1 MKLLVTLTLG
11 VVLFFAA
18 AASAAGTHSNGGYPP
33 SQVNG
38 SAPHDSVVYGGLV
51 HVGFSHLFVDPI
63 NNTLS
68 VPAEPATGVLGVTTR
83 LGIASAF
90 HQSWLEFYPYNNLAP
105 FLEHVAI
112 ASGESAVDGEQ
123 VLGNSRVSKVGTM
136 LGYSADYSAIGA
148 TSYTV
153 EIYLKGMLVA
163 SVSGLVNAPFVQT
176 SVWPSDGGVMFV
188 PEISGGKLGERLV
201 PASSWGLQSETPIL
215 IVELRAA
222 GGGKGL
228 TGDEIRIIPENTM
241 IAPES
246 LTRLTVH
253 GLDIPILKISDET
266 LEGGAAK
273 RGGDTIAASIPT
285 AVSLSVAPNPAVG
298 GDVRVFFRAPAA
310 RSPVSIGVYD
320 VAGRIVRTLSARTAG
335 AGSAEISW
343 DGEDG
348 AGRPVAAGTY
358 FLRLDAGAASETR
371 RVTIV
376 R

>member
-1 MKLLVTLTLG
+1 MKTLATLTLG
-11 VVLFFAA
+11 VVLLS
-18 AASAAGTHSNGGYPP
+18 AASAAGMHSNGGVPL
-33 SQVNG
+33 SQING

-51 HVGFSHLFVDPI
+51 HIGFSHLFVDPI

-68 VPAEPATGVLGVTTR
+68 VPAEPASGVLGVSTR
-83 LGIASAF
+83 LGIATAF
-90 HQSWLEFYPYNNLAP
+90 HQSWLEFFPYNNLAP

-112 ASGESAVDGEQ
+112 AEGNNGIGGEQ
-123 VLGNSRVSKVGTM
+123 TLGTSRVSKAGAM

-148 TSYTV
+148 SSYTV
-153 EIYLKGMLVA
+153 EVYSKGKLVA
-163 SVSGLVNAPFVQT
+163 SVNGLVNAPFVQT
-176 SVWPSDGGVMFV
+176 SVWPTDGGVMFV
-188 PEISGGKLGERLV
+188 SESGGGKLGERLV

-246 LTRLTVH
+246 ITRLTVH
-253 GLDIPILKISDET
+253 GEDIPVLKISDET
-266 LEGGAAK
+266 LEAPPGK
-273 RGGDTIAASIPT
+273 RGGDAIAASSPT
-285 AVSLSVAPNPAVG
+285 AVSLSVAPNPAAG
-298 GDVRVFFRAPAA
+298 GGVRISFRAPSD

-320 VAGRIVRTLSARTAG
+320 AAGRIVRTLSAGIANPG
-335 AGSAEISW
+335 NAEIAW

-358 FLRLDAGAASETR
+358 FLRLDAGAASETQ